1 MSVISP
7 LDCRLARKANIMRTS
22 IALQTPTNSNDLGAL
37 LARRGTDLILA
48 VEDGNALIRCHVSS
62 ATAAAM
68 LAPLKGRAAG
78 LFRALSGNLV
88 EIDAAVT
95 LATAIRML
103 EAKAAAESRH
113 LN

>member
-1 MSVISP
+1 MRNSTAV
-7 LDCRLARKANIMRTS
+7 RTS
-22 IALQTPTNSNDLGAL
+22 TTSNDLGAL

-48 VEDGNALIRCHVSS
+48 IEDGNALIRCHVSS

-68 LAPLKGRAAG
+68 LAPLTGKAAG
-78 LFRALSGNLV
+78 QFRPLPGNLV

-95 LATAIRML
+95 LASAMKML
-103 EAKAAAESRH
+103 EAKTAAESRPH